1 MEGFAE
7 FFVDPL
13 VWPAYIYFIGYGVVW
28 VIAFALARLF
38 MSQERMERAVMQAWS
53 IALSM
58 HILGGTF
65 LIIWI
70 CFRAKDRVA
79 EWFHIPLYLVLYII
93 IVIADVC
100 LLVSLLNQSPKKEKA
115 NAPPQRTE
123 STSRNPKKTQ

>member
-1 MEGFAE
+1 MQVIAE
-7 FFVDPL
+7 FFIDSL
-13 VWPAYIYFIGYGVVW
+13 VWPAYIYLLAYSFVW
-28 VIAFALARLF
+28 VIAFVLARLF
-38 MSQERMERAVMQAWS
+38 ISQKGMERAVMQAWS

-79 EWFHIPLYLVLYII
+79 EWFQIPLYLVLYII
-93 IVIADVC
+93 IVIVDVC

-115 NAPPQRTE
+115 AALSQKPT
-123 STSRNPKKTQ
+123 SKSRNPKKT

>member
-1 MEGFAE
+1 MESVAE

-38 MSQERMERAVMQAWS
+38 MSQKGMERAVMQAWS
-53 IALSM
+53 VALSM

-93 IVIADVC
+93 IVIVDIC
-100 LLVSLLNQSPKKEKA
+100 LFMSLLNQRPKKETVST
-115 NAPPQRTE
+115 PPQRME
-123 STSRNPKKTQ
+123 SPSRNPKKTQ

>member
-1 MEGFAE
+1 MESVAE

-28 VIAFALARLF
+28 VIAFVLARLF
-38 MSQERMERAVMQAWS
+38 MSQKGIERAVMQAWS

-70 CFRAKDRVA
+70 CFLAKDRVA
-79 EWFHIPLYLVLYII
+79 EWFHVPLYLVLYII
-93 IVIADVC
+93 IIIADVC
-100 LLVSLLNQSPKKEKA
+100 LFVSLLNQVPQKEKA

-123 STSRNPKKTQ
+123 RTSRNPKKTQ